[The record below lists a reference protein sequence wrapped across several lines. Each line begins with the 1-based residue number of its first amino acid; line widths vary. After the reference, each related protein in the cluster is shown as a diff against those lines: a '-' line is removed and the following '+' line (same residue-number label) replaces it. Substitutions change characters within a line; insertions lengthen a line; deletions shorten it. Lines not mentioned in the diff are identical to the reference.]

1 MTVWCG
7 GRSVW
12 YMYVSVYTIHP
23 PQYGRWQYP
32 RLGISAGR
40 GLVRLAWLLS
50 CRLFISSNY
59 SDKNLLVTPAQ
70 RDTQPRWCRSPRPS
84 CATWR
89 ATSSTSRHSPARDR
103 PSRWPDCQSY
113 WVSLS
118 RHVSWKLLSNLP
130 VGKWRKVKRAAKTPL
145 CYYYSRFVLQF
156 LAK

>member
-1 MTVWCG
+1 MWWEECVVYVCQYTLYTPLSTDGDSIPGWESVLGGVWSG
-7 GRSVW
+7 W
-12 YMYVSVYTIHP
+12 
-23 PQYGRWQYP
+23 
-32 RLGISAGR
+32 
-40 GLVRLAWLLS
+40 AWLLS

-70 RDTQPRWCRSPRPS
+70 RDTQPRWCRSPPPS